1 MLTRTK
7 VPTLLEIVTTSAIE
21 ALKDHQPDSDEYGV
35 ILSRVETL
43 HDMNRT
49 AKSDSQV
56 SPETKAT
63 IAANLIG
70 IAMILNF
77 ERANIVTSKAVGFIL
92 RAR

>member
-1 MLTRTK
+1 MLNRK
-7 VPTLLEIVTTSAIE
+7 KDPTPLESVTLKALE
-21 ALKDHQPDSDEYGV
+21 ALNDHKPNSDEYGV
-35 ILSRVETL
+35 ILERVETL
-43 HDMNRT
+43 HKMQQSEKT
-49 AKSDSQV
+49 AAQV

-77 ERANIVTSKAVGFIL
+77 ERANIVTSKAIGFVL

>member
-1 MLTRTK
+1 MLTRK
-7 VPTLLEIVTTSAIE
+7 KDPTPLETVKLDAIQ
-21 ALKDHQPDSDEYGV
+21 ALNHHSPETETYGV
-35 ILSRVETL
+35 ILDRVSAL
-43 HDMNRT
+43 HEMQRT
-49 AKSDSQV
+49 EKSDAQV

-77 ERANIVTSKAVGFIL
+77 ERANIVTSKAIGFIL